1 MSASEFPDG
10 NIMFVRVKRVYPRA
24 SFFCT
29 YFHKSPLSYF
39 SRIFSRKSRKKLCRA
54 LIIANYIYASDDGTR
69 ITSND
74 ARSGMAVKPFRK
86 RSGREVPCIVFLS
99 PVFSC
104 PDEFQVRSKERRRNK
119 KKKEE
124 KKRKEKK
131 REEKEK
137 KYREKSEGGERRGK
151 ARVEHEQD
159 REKEA
164 LSHRRVVW
172 VGHGSFST
180 SE

>member
-1 MSASEFPDG
+1 
-10 NIMFVRVKRVYPRA
+10 MFVRVKRVYSRA

-29 YFHKSPLSYF
+29 YFHKSPLLEKIEKKTL
-39 SRIFSRKSRKKLCRA
+39 SRTNHPITYT
-54 LIIANYIYASDDGTR
+54 NPMR
-69 ITSND
+69 ITSSD

-86 RSGREVPCIVFLS
+86 RSGKEVPCIVFLS